1 MATKDQNVMKYC
13 CLYASD
19 FHLEMILLPYIK
31 KNINTSKIIIF
42 TQRNLLDSM
51 MVLLERVNLSNE
63 YKKKILNL
71 TFWNNMK
78 FIDFEKDA
86 IEYTIII
93 NGDTNY
99 IKKINNQIEK
109 LKLKYINI
117 IDCYN
122 INDNKLNID
131 EIKNQYDEILNTKKI

>member
-1 MATKDQNVMKYC
+1 
-13 CLYASD
+13 
-19 FHLEMILLPYIK
+19 
-31 KNINTSKIIIF
+31 
-42 TQRNLLDSM
+42 
-51 MVLLERVNLSNE
+51 
-63 YKKKILNL
+63 
-71 TFWNNMK
+71 MK